1 MTTRFI
7 SITRAWLR
15 QTIRKTRE
23 LDVSLSG
30 PQIKLSFK
38 GDEPIETR
46 TGINGQSEKP
56 FYESD
61 PDRLFKYY
69 YSYQHTPEHLD
80 NMLYVEVVPLK
91 TEGSNGISLD
101 AIDCKNLVLAIEPS
115 SYRLPEKLRRH
126 GEAAIK
132 LFKETKK
139 LRYLNASQQWENN
152 VSLRIDAIDPSGKIS
167 CRKARYFDQVATNLT
182 VDWASGL
189 LSDGWYTIR
198 SGLELPE
205 NGKLRPLN
213 KSNLA
218 NTLGVAVMLYERDL
232 SPILRIRSASLA
244 SIPKRGLHC
253 TASGVHEIDEAH
265 PAGLADFSVLRQG
278 MVKEI
283 KHEIGLD
290 EDEYDLFPV
299 ALARELPRC
308 GKPQLFFVAI
318 ARVPLQRIREA
329 IASADEAH
337 EFVEDLSS
345 TPLSAY
351 DDSTALSERFT
362 YEGWACLRFAE
373 RFIEANQSHLQSR
386 GAPGA

>member
-1 MTTRFI
+1 MTSKFI

-15 QTIRKTRE
+15 QTVRKTRE
-23 LDVSLSG
+23 LDVSLAG
-30 PQIKLSFK
+30 PQIRLSFK

-46 TGINGQSEKP
+46 TGIGGQSDKP

-69 YSYQHTPEHLD
+69 YSYQHSPEHLD
-80 NMLYVEVVPLK
+80 NLLYVDVLPLK

-126 GEAAIK
+126 GDAAVA
-132 LFKETKK
+132 LFKEMKK
-139 LRYLNASQQWENN
+139 LRFLDESQQWENN
-152 VSLRIDAIDPSGKIS
+152 VALRIDSIDPSGKIS

-198 SGLELPE
+198 SGIERPE

-213 KSNLA
+213 ESNLA

-253 TASGVHEIDEAH
+253 TASGVHEIDDAQR
-265 PAGLADFSVLRQG
+265 AGLFDFSILRQG

-290 EDEYDLFPV
+290 EHEYDLFPV
-299 ALARELPRC
+299 AFARELPRC
-308 GKPQLFFVAI
+308 GKPQLFFAAI
-318 ARVPLQRIREA
+318 ARVASQRIREA

-337 EFVEDLSS
+337 EFVEDLSPAQLS
-345 TPLSAY
+345 TY
-351 DDSTALSERFT
+351 GDSTALSERFT

-373 RFIEANQSHLQSR
+373 RFIEANQPYLQSL
-386 GAPGA
+386 GVADA

>member
-15 QTIRKTRE
+15 QTVRKTRE

-46 TGINGQSEKP
+46 AGANGQSQKP

-61 PDRLFKYY
+61 PDRLYKYY

-80 NMLYVEVVPLK
+80 NILYVDIVPLK
-91 TEGSNGISLD
+91 TAGSNGISLD
-101 AIDCKNLVLAIEPS
+101 AIDCKNVVLAIEPS

-139 LRYLNASQQWENN
+139 LRYLDESQEWENN

-198 SGLELPE
+198 SGMELPA
-205 NGKLRPLN
+205 NGKLRPL
-213 KSNLA
+213 KESNLA
-218 NTLGVAVMLYERDL
+218 NTLGVAVMLYENDL
-232 SPILRIRSASLA
+232 SPILRVRSESLA

-253 TASGVHEIDEAH
+253 TASGVHEIDESH
-265 PAGLADFSVLRQG
+265 PAGLSDFSILRQG

-290 EDEYDLFPV
+290 EHEYDLFPV

-318 ARVPLQRIREA
+318 ARVPSSRIREA

-337 EFVEDLSS
+337 EFVEDLSPAQLS
-345 TPLSAY
+345 TY
-351 DDSTALSERFT
+351 GDSTALSERFT

-373 RFIEANQSHLQSR
+373 RFIEANRPNLQSL
-386 GAPGA
+386 GVPGA